1 MKKAR
6 IYILP
11 TRFGMIFVAGSG
23 LMILIGAAY
32 QNNLVNLLAFFMLAL
47 VFVCMIQTHNNLRDV
62 RIAGLET
69 EGGFAGTQFLVTS
82 VLENL
87 ARDPRYSIEIGL
99 RGTKPTAVY
108 DNFHPLLGR
117 ATLKLRAAYPAKKRG
132 RHRFKEARI
141 SSVYPLGL
149 FWAWMWLPVEAE
161 VLVYPEPKG
170 TRATP
175 AGGGPDR
182 VGAEH
187 QIALG
192 GDDFHGH
199 RKYQTGDNHR
209 HIDWKAHARG
219 RPLMVKEFSGG
230 VPQSALLDW
239 FALEGLETEER
250 LSQLAAWVEDARLRR
265 IDFGLRMPGTMIA
278 PGSGHQHS
286 IRCLEALAV
295 YGEDSSGG
303 KSA

>member
-1 MKKAR
+1 MKKGR

-62 RIAGLET
+62 KIANVET

-82 VLENL
+82 ILENS
-87 ARDPRYSIEIGL
+87 ARDPRYSIEIAL
-99 RGTKPTAVY
+99 RGLEPVAVY
-108 DNFHPLLGR
+108 DNVHPLLGH
-117 ATLKLRAAYPAKKRG
+117 ATLKLRAAYAAKKRG
-132 RHRFKEARI
+132 RHTFKQAKV

-149 FWAWMWLPVEAE
+149 FYAWMYLPIEAE

-170 TRATP
+170 ERHVP

-182 VGAEH
+182 VGTN
-187 QIALG
+187 QQQALG
-192 GDDFHGH
+192 GDDYHGH
-199 RKYQTGDNHR
+199 RKYQTGDNYR
-209 HIDWKAHARG
+209 HIDWKAAARG
-219 RPLMVKEFSGG
+219 RPLMVKEFTSG
-230 VPQSALLDW
+230 VPQTALLDW
-239 FALEGLETEER
+239 YALDGLETEAR
-250 LSQLAAWVEDARLRR
+250 LSQLSAWVEEARLRR
-265 IDFGLRMPGTMIA
+265 IDFGLRMPGHNIS

-286 IRCLEALAV
+286 VRCLEILAT
-295 YGEDSSGG
+295 YGEPAE